1 MGRLGMSSTGNDR
14 KDRSKIGKAFPDD
27 SPLDERSFRAVVAAA
42 LRAEFGETTSAVKT
56 IARLARTN
64 ERAARN
70 WLDGKNGPS
79 GENLVRLMRHSNVVL
94 GPVLMAAER
103 RDLAVTVQLGE
114 LRGHLLATLAAIDAL
129 QP

>member
-1 MGRLGMSSTGNDR
+1 MSSTESDR
-14 KDRSKIGKAFPDD
+14 KVRSKTGKAFPDGPP
-27 SPLDERSFRAVVAAA
+27 SDERSFRAVVAVA
-42 LRAEFGETTSAVKT
+42 LKAEFGETTSAVKA

-64 ERAARN
+64 ERAARK

-79 GENLVRLMRHSNVVL
+79 GENLVRLIRHSNVVL
-94 GPVLMAAER
+94 GAFLMAAER

-114 LRGHLLATLAAIDAL
+114 LQGHLLATLAAIDAV